1 MDVRVR
7 LRTWLESRLNE
18 GWIEGLCWLDQ
29 EKGIFRIPWKHH
41 SKHTWTEQDAAIFK
55 DWAVVTGRFREGID
69 EPDWPMWKTRLRCA
83 LNKAPDIQEVK
94 QRHNLHCDEPF
105 KVYRFISKTES
116 LWRANATRNASMIF
130 DGVPATMTSFP
141 SAFNLR
147 NLTAHR
153 GSNALIVGGI
163 QHKRPTILVGRIS
176 SLARNVGAPYPT
188 SHSGP
193 LALLRRQNQ
202 FFVKKLSLR
211 SLQPSS
217 SVQAQTAPAVILPHL
232 KPPNSGPLD
241 PLDVG
246 AFQEVLSSPSTQIS
260 RTHLSSVASPSV
272 AVLQPTFSP
281 LLPDIME
288 PEFHQLGVRIQ
299 HLHCRLKDV
308 IVTNPNGCCIYF
320 SWYDEHSLSKT
331 RSGIFDG
338 FSITSSP
345 DPIEVVMTHD
355 VADEHRP
362 FVTMLLENM
371 VQGVILTADSG
382 TGDMYLRRLCRC
394 AAFVYYFDESSSD
407 YVLVSKVGR
416 RECVKIFDYQ
426 QFMTQLDYYRLGQGP
441 KPHFEVVIAFGQQL
455 NEELSSRNLLIWCRA
470 ASCRAWFQYQR
481 VISAM
486 RTAQNISYHQS
497 LSLSNSYNSQNGML
511 VGDAL
516 PSAISTEDIGA
527 CASDSVGAEVPL
539 YSPAVCPK
547 LEPEEVEEEVV
558 ISTSI
563 GDDAIGAQSDGNT
576 VITEAIGEVIEI
588 PQDEGLLSNLPVD

>member
-1 MDVRVR
+1 MAYFVLFWHIYDKFRNVVFPNFFIVFYIVIVKYLLLSLFLFYCADMDVRVR

-130 DGVPATMTSFP
+130 DGVPATITSFP

-147 NLTAHR
+147 HLTTHS
-153 GSNALIVGGI
+153 GSNTLIVSGI

-176 SLARNVGAPYPT
+176 SLAKNVGAPYPT
-188 SHSGP
+188 SHSGS
-193 LALLRRQNQ
+193 LALLRRQNH
-202 FFVKKLSLR
+202 FFIKKLSLR

-217 SVQAQTAPAVILPHL
+217 SVQAQTTPAVILPQHM
-232 KPPNSGPLD
+232 KPSNSGPLD

-246 AFQEVLSSPSTQIS
+246 AYQEVLSSPSPQIS
-260 RTHLSSVASPSV
+260 RANQNSISSPSV

-320 SWYDEHSLSKT
+320 SWYDEHSFSKT
-331 RSGIFDG
+331 RSGILDG

-394 AAFVYYFDESSSD
+394 AAFVYYFDESSGD
-407 YVLVSKVGR
+407 YVLVSKVAR

-455 NEELSSRNLLIWCRA
+455 KEELSSRSLLIWCRA
-470 ASCRAWFQYQR
+470 ASCRAWFQFQR
-481 VISAM
+481 VCLHCYSLTSFLLYISC
-486 RTAQNISYHQS
+486 IHS
-497 LSLSNSYNSQNGML
+497 L
-511 VGDAL
+511 
-516 PSAISTEDIGA
+516 
-527 CASDSVGAEVPL
+527 
-539 YSPAVCPK
+539 
-547 LEPEEVEEEVV
+547 
-558 ISTSI
+558 
-563 GDDAIGAQSDGNT
+563 
-576 VITEAIGEVIEI
+576 
-588 PQDEGLLSNLPVD
+588 